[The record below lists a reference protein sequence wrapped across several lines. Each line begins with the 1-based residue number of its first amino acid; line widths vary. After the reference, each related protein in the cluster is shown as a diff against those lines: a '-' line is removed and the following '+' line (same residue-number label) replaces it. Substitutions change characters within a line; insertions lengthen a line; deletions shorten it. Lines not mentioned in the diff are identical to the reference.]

1 MSSPTP
7 PDRDEPRP
15 PVPATPPSVSTA
27 GLDRAAVERVLARA
41 VELQAST
48 PDRTGLLSEAQILEL
63 GQEVGLAPEALRQAL
78 AEERTRTAAPV
89 EAGLAA
95 RLFGPAHASATRT
108 VRGTPEQT
116 LRQLDQWMLRDEC
129 LQPKRRFPDRITWE
143 ARRDIWGSL
152 RRSFNLGGREYALA
166 RAREVGAP
174 VVPVDDELGLV
185 HLAADLSS
193 ARTGRLRAGGAAA
206 AVGLASTAT
215 MAALAS
221 MFVVPAALPVVIALA
236 AVPTLAGVGGGY
248 AVARGHGALVA
259 RTQVALEQLLDRL
272 EHAWGTPAP
281 FPALGRFW

>member
-7 PDRDEPRP
+7 PDRDESRAL
-15 PVPATPPSVSTA
+15 VPT
-27 GLDRAAVERVLARA
+27 GGELDRAAVERVLARA

-48 PDRTGLLSEAQILEL
+48 PDRTGLLSESQILEL

-89 EAGLAA
+89 EAGMAA

-108 VRGTPEQT
+108 VRGAPDRT
-116 LRQLDQWMLRDEC
+116 LWQLDQWMLRDEC
-129 LQPKRRFPDRITWE
+129 LQQKRRFPDRITWE
-143 ARRDIWGSL
+143 PRRDIWGSL
-152 RRSFNLGGREYALA
+152 RRGFNLGGREYALA
-166 RAREVGAP
+166 RAREVGAT
-174 VVPVDDELGLV
+174 VVPVDEERVLV

-193 ARTGRLRAGGAAA
+193 ARTTRLRTGTAA
-206 AVGLASTAT
+206 AVVGVAT
-215 MAALAS
+215 TSAIAALAAL
-221 MFVVPAALPVVIALA
+221 FVVPAALPAVIALS

-272 EHAWGTPAP
+272 EHDGGPPTP
-281 FPALGRFW
+281 FPTLGRFW

>member
-7 PDRDEPRP
+7 PDRDESRAL
-15 PVPATPPSVSTA
+15 VPA
-27 GLDRAAVERVLARA
+27 GGELDRAAVERVLARA

-48 PDRTGLLSEAQILEL
+48 PDRTGLLSESQILEL

-89 EAGLAA
+89 EAGMAA

-108 VRGTPEQT
+108 VRGAPDRT
-116 LRQLDQWMLRDEC
+116 LWQLDQWMLRDEC
-129 LQPKRRFPDRITWE
+129 LQQKRRFPDRITWE
-143 ARRDIWGSL
+143 PRRDIWGSL
-152 RRSFNLGGREYALA
+152 RRGFNLGGREYALA
-166 RAREVGAP
+166 RAREVGAT
-174 VVPVDDELGLV
+174 VVPVDEERVLV

-193 ARTGRLRAGGAAA
+193 ARTTRLRTGTAA
-206 AVGLASTAT
+206 AVVGVAT
-215 MAALAS
+215 TSAIAALAALV
-221 MFVVPAALPVVIALA
+221 VVPAALPAVIALS

-272 EHAWGTPAP
+272 EHDGGPPTP
-281 FPALGRFW
+281 FPTLGRFW